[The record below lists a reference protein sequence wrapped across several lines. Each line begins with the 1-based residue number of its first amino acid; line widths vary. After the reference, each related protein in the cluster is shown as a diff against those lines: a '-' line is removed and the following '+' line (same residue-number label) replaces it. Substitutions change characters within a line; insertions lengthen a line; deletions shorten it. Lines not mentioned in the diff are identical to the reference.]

1 MSDYIVHDS
10 ELTSIANAIR
20 GVTGGSTSLA
30 FPTAFVT
37 EIEGIGGTIDRIIDR
52 TISEIYNSRVSV
64 IGNYAFQS
72 CPSLTTVSFPNCTS
86 IGNYAFYSCTSLTTV
101 SFPNCTSIGN
111 SAFYRCTSL
120 TTVSFPNCTSIDSYT
135 FAYCTN
141 LTTISFPNCTN
152 IGSYAFGY
160 CTNLTTISFPN
171 CTNIGNY
178 AFVSCTNLT
187 TAYFFSHQSIAS
199 CVFMRCYCLKSIYFL
214 GSSVGTLSVSAF
226 TSTPISNYSIYNNNE
241 YGSIYVRAS
250 LLASF
255 KTATNWSVYSARMVG
270 LTDAQIAA
278 L

>member
-72 CPSLTTVSFPNCTS
+72 CP
-86 IGNYAFYSCTSLTTV
+86 
-101 SFPNCTSIGN
+101 
-111 SAFYRCTSL
+111 SL